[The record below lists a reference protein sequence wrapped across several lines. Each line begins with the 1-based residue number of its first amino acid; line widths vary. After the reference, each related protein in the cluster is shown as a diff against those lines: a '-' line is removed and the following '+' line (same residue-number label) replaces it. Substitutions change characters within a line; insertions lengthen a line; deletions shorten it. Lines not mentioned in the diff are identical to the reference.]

1 MNYFDILLAKK
12 LEDDRDPKVE
22 GLSVNK
28 NGTYSE
34 DGVVYK
40 PVVVALPLDK
50 KTITANGTYK
60 ASDDDLEG
68 YNEVE
73 VEVPMP
79 ANAHLLK
86 SAETYPIAPSLYPLP
101 KAEVTFSG
109 NKAELY
115 VGSEPIV
122 VAEDNAPYVYR
133 QSPQNKS
140 AVDLSLV
147 GGTVAWNQLA
157 KSTRT
162 TTTINDVSFTKNANG
177 SYTVNGTASAE
188 VRFYIEDTSTVITKS
203 MGGHKVYLRGCPS
216 GGSLSTYFVAYMNGA
231 GGLMDYSYSADVG
244 NGKVSECHSSGF
256 QNVGIII
263 KSGTQINNLT
273 FKPNFIDLTQA
284 FGSTIAD
291 YIYSLEQ
298 ATAGSGIAWL
308 KSYGYLTK
316 DYYAYQSG
324 KLESVNV
331 ASRKVVG
338 FNQWD
343 EEWEVGAY
351 NTNNGEKAN
360 TNVQIRSKNYIK
372 VLPNVSYYWKIPYT
386 SPISGFAVVLYYDA
400 NKNYIGY
407 QNMISNGDVLTV
419 PSNCRYAT
427 FFISTLYG
435 TTYNNDI
442 CINIS
447 DTVKNGTYEPYTS
460 TTYDFDSSKILR
472 GISKLSNGN
481 LYYDGDVYNSDGT
494 ITRNY
499 EQRAYQSGDESLA
512 DAITDGT
519 NTVVKLSTPTTESAT
534 PFTNPQ
540 LVGSTEEFVDAQTRD
555 VDIPVGQDS
564 NYANSDIYISYGT
577 SPIDMAKEH
586 SIVPY
591 TSTYIDSNGSEDVEY
606 WEEVVS

>member
-1 MNYFDILLAKK
+1 MDYFDILLAKK

-22 GLSVNK
+22 GLSVTE
-28 NGTYSE
+28 NGRYHE
-34 DGVVYK
+34 DGVVYD
-40 PVVVALPLDK
+40 PVIVALPLDK

-79 ANAHLLK
+79 ANAYLLK
-86 SAETYPIAPSLYPLP
+86 SATSYPITPSLLPLP
-101 KAEVTFSG
+101 KAEVTFEG

-140 AVDLSLV
+140 AVDVSLV
-147 GGTVAWNQLA
+147 GGTVAWNQLVQNGNFA
-157 KSTRT
+157 NTSRWDFPSGTFSVADNIGTFTAQSQGQQVTQTIPYILNHKYLGIMQIKTTSATESVWLRFYGQNKVHTVASTNWQT
-162 TTTINDVSFTKNANG
+162 VATIVNSIVDSTNSFGVRDDRSSGWDAIQIKNANL
-177 SYTVNGTASAE
+177 
-188 VRFYIEDTSTVITKS
+188 F
-203 MGGHKVYLRGCPS
+203 
-216 GGSLSTYFVAYMNGA
+216 
-231 GGLMDYSYSADVG
+231 
-244 NGKVSECHSSGF
+244 
-256 QNVGIII
+256 
-263 KSGTQINNLT
+263 
-273 FKPNFIDLTQA
+273 DLTQA

-291 YIYSLEQ
+291 YVYSLEQ

-331 ASRKVVG
+331 ASRKV
-338 FNQWD
+338 
-343 EEWEVGAY
+343 
-351 NTNNGEKAN
+351 
-360 TNVQIRSKNYIK
+360 
-372 VLPNVSYYWKIPYT
+372 
-386 SPISGFAVVLYYDA
+386 YD
-400 NKNYIGY
+400 
-407 QNMISNGDVLTV
+407 SND
-419 PSNCRYAT
+419 
-427 FFISTLYG
+427 TLLA
-435 TTYNNDI
+435 TYN
-442 CINIS
+442 
-447 DTVKNGTYEPYTS
+447 
-460 TTYDFDSSKILR
+460 FDATKVLR
-472 GISKLSNGN
+472 GIPKLSNGQM
-481 LYYDGDVYNSDGT
+481 YYDGDVYNSDGT

-499 EQRAYQSGDESLA
+499 EERAYQSGDESLT

-540 LVGSTEEFVDAQTRD
+540 LVGSTEEFTDGATRD
-555 VDIPVGQDS
+555 VMIPCGQDS

-586 SIVPY
+586 FIVPY
-591 TSTYIDSNGSEDVEY
+591 PSTYIDSNGSEDVEY